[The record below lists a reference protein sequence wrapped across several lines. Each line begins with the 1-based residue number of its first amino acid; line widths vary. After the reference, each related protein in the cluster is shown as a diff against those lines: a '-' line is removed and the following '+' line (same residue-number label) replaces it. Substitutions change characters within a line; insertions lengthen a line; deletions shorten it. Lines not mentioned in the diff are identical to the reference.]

1 MSSINMSTGNLAV
14 TTEVMSHADQRTIT
28 RAVAVTRLNV
38 IAAHTRA
45 DYVSIRSRERKPI
58 ELLD

>member
-1 MSSINMSTGNLAV
+1 MSSINMSTGDLAV
-14 TTEVMSHADQRTIT
+14 TTEVVSHADQRTIT
-28 RAVAVTRLNV
+28 RAVTRLNV

-45 DYVSIRSRERKPI
+45 DYVSIRSRQRKPI